1 MVHWLCYHHQQP
13 NYHDQN
19 LCQNPNPQRSGRN
32 SPLLREFKK
41 PSGTRRCSMRRNRSG
56 LIVGEGQARITR
68 RKNSGL
74 LSSQITQVSL
84 CVYQLVGGDAKFV
97 ADPEFD
103 PAKAARDERKAR
115 IAKNE
120 KQRLRNIEHSK
131 SSQAQTKDERKTDI
145 EKTLVTSRVS
155 TASMGK

>member
-1 MVHWLCYHHQQP
+1 
-13 NYHDQN
+13 
-19 LCQNPNPQRSGRN
+19 
-32 SPLLREFKK
+32 
-41 PSGTRRCSMRRNRSG
+41 MRRNRSG